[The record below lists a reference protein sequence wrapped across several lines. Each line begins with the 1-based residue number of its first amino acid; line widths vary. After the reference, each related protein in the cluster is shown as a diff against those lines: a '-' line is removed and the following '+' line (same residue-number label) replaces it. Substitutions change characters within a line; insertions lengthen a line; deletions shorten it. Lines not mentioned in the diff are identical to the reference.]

1 MWDFQQNLK
10 QYRIIQHPSDK
21 SVKKQV
27 QTFKASM
34 DTEKCKVTFPVETY
48 NKFTKTRN
56 KCGEQWETFG
66 DQEDRAKA
74 LKIKGTWA

>member
-34 DTEKCKVTFPVETY
+34 DTEKCKVPVTFPVETY

-56 KCGEQWETFG
+56 KCGEQWETFWG
-66 DQEDRAKA
+66 SRGQCKSFKD
-74 LKIKGTWA
+74 